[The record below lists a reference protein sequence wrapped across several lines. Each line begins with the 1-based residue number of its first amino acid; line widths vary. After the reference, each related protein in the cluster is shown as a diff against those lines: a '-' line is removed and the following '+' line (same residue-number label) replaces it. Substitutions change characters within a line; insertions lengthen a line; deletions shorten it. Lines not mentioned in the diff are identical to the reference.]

1 MRSEGQHRSG
11 RERLLSNVVAAWIA
25 HGMTLVVGFVMPRLI
40 YESIGLAPLGLWDL
54 GWSLVMYIGY
64 SGLGTGA
71 TVTHFLARRSDT
83 DGAEG
88 EGVRAITATAWHV
101 QLAVA
106 LLVSVAFVAAFRIV
120 AAHAGEPTEF
130 PHATTAWMAGL
141 LGATILVALVG
152 DVAQGV
158 LSGCH
163 RQGVG
168 EYVSIASD
176 VTLALAMIGV
186 LAMGGSLVGLA
197 AATLL
202 TRTAFETLRYVL
214 AFRALPQL
222 SLQPRDVDRET
233 LHRIVRYSVKTT
245 TGVAHGLL
253 VQQLTRLAL
262 AVTAGPAML
271 ACYSRYATLVRQIAR
286 LADRTTLVVPSLS
299 SSLAG
304 LGREAQA
311 VQFGMRAANA
321 TALLLFP
328 MTVAFAVFGTDVVA
342 VWMGP
347 EFAVPGL
354 SAVLAV
360 TVVLTGDRTV
370 ANGVLSGL
378 NAHGRISVAC
388 LCAALGIFGVGLLAL
403 APLDPLRAG
412 ILVTMSTVLGI
423 TLPHFVLSCRR
434 FRIPMSRYFREV
446 FLKPL
451 ISNIFFL
458 VFLVGADRALH
469 AGHWLVGVASLLAG
483 SLVLALTYWLFA
495 FDAELRAK
503 FRRRIVDLAH

>member
-1 MRSEGQHRSG
+1 
-11 RERLLSNVVAAWIA
+11 LLSNVVAAWIA
-25 HGMTLVVGFVMPRLI
+25 HGMTLMVGFVMPRLI
-40 YESIGLAPLGLWDL
+40 YEAIGLESLGLWDL

-64 SGLGTGA
+64 AGLGTGA
-71 TVTHFLARRSDT
+71 TVTHFLARRT
-83 DGAEG
+83 DAGEAEG
-88 EGVRAITATAWHV
+88 EGVRAVTASAWYV
-101 QLAVA
+101 QLAMA
-106 LLVSVAFVAAFRIV
+106 LLVSAVFVVAFRIV
-120 AAHAGEPTEF
+120 AEHAGSPMHH
-130 PHATTAWMAGL
+130 PGATTAWMAGL
-141 LGATILVALVG
+141 LGATILVALLG

-158 LSGCH
+158 LYGCH
-163 RQGVG
+163 LQGVG

-176 VTLALAMIGV
+176 IALAIAMIAV

-202 TRTAFETLRYVL
+202 TRTAFETLRFAL
-214 AFRALPQL
+214 AFRAQPQL
-222 SLQPRDVDRET
+222 SLHPRDVDRET
-233 LHRIVRYSVKTT
+233 LQRIVRYSVKTT

-304 LGREAQA
+304 MGREAQA

-328 MTVAFAVFGTDVVA
+328 MAVGFAVFGTDLVS

-360 TVVLTGDRTV
+360 TAVLTGDRTV

-388 LCAALGIFGVGLLAL
+388 LFASLGVFAVGLLAL

-412 ILVTMSTVLGI
+412 ILVTTSTALGI

-434 FRIPMSRYFREV
+434 FRVPISRYFREV

-458 VFLVGADRALH
+458 LFLVGADRALH
-469 AGHWLVGVASLLAG
+469 AGHWLVAIASALAG
-483 SLVLALTYWLFA
+483 AIVLALTYWLFA

-503 FRRRIVDLAH
+503 FRRRFVGLAL